1 MRLCALALALAA
13 ALPACG
19 RDQTPTPRAQLAIMA
34 NAQEK
39 GVNAQIASWL
49 NEEIPSLEKQLGA
62 HIQFL
67 GAGLQDQDYKARA
80 ALDIKSG
87 RAADVIV
94 LDQFWVPEFARAG
107 FILPLDNFLD
117 KWPAKSQIHPSI
129 LEMGKFKGQTYL
141 LVWNADLRMIF
152 YNQDLFRQ
160 AGIPLPWDP
169 RSWDDIIEAGRQIKA
184 SCPGVTPL
192 QIDAG
197 TPMDEAATMQGFF
210 MVFLGSGGKLYDEKQ
225 DAWVVDSPAM
235 RRTMQF
241 FHRVFRVEQI
251 ADPGL
256 QVAPKGRERSFEL
269 MSREKIAIYI
279 ESSWFYNSVL
289 DPQNPAWGMKDRDA
303 KIAWAPMPGGGLPGD
318 PPFVSISGGD
328 GLIIN
333 PHTPNRELAFQ
344 LLAALNDLD
353 RQKRLFLKK
362 PFTPTRRDLAQLPE
376 VAAHDFISQTSKAI
390 MPYTSFRPALPEY
403 PEISFHLQ
411 FLLERIVTGQLEIDP
426 ALAEFADSIQS
437 IVGPKRI
444 IKK

>member
-1 MRLCALALALAA
+1 
-13 ALPACG
+13 
-19 RDQTPTPRAQLAIMA
+19 
-34 NAQEK
+34 
-39 GVNAQIASWL
+39 
-49 NEEIPSLEKQLGA
+49 
-62 HIQFL
+62 
-67 GAGLQDQDYKARA
+67 
-80 ALDIKSG
+80 
-87 RAADVIV
+87 
-94 LDQFWVPEFARAG
+94 
-107 FILPLDNFLD
+107 
-117 KWPAKSQIHPSI
+117 
-129 LEMGKFKGQTYL
+129 
-141 LVWNADLRMIF
+141 
-152 YNQDLFRQ
+152 
-160 AGIPLPWDP
+160 
-169 RSWDDIIEAGRQIKA
+169 
-184 SCPGVTPL
+184 
-192 QIDAG
+192 
-197 TPMDEAATMQGFF
+197 MDEAATMQGFF